1 MTTGKKT
8 GKKGF
13 LLEEVLRD
21 YFLRAG
27 YFVVRGVPYR
37 VDGNDDLTDIDL
49 WLYERPTGSARRRQI
64 VDVKAKSKP
73 KTLERLLWT
82 KGLAEALDVD
92 GAYVATTDTRPII
105 RKIAKKLGMLIFDG
119 KDLQRIRASNKVRF
133 SEHLTDDELRQMVR
147 SVDESRKSKDFQLN
161 LSDVKSSVID
171 NFGPSTVVR
180 SLDAVAYYASQVTSA
195 YPNSPTAKLAGRLTY
210 FSGAIV
216 AIGLDAVSVDAA
228 FRPLED
234 RRAILINAIRYGNT
248 DAEAGLKE
256 LHLALGLVRQYADNG
271 SVVAQ
276 VIRERTSTKYANI
289 PAEIIVDEIVRMRIN
304 ETLFSIAR
312 ELERASYLRICPNYD
327 QLDTLVKSFLGALLD
342 FSGIDRKIFAMAWAR
357 ESMKNPELSSV
368 DAGPLFSCS

>member
-8 GKKGF
+8 GQKGL

-27 YFVVRGVPYR
+27 YFVIRGVPYR
-37 VDGNDDLTDIDL
+37 VDGNDLTDIDL

-64 VDVKAKSKP
+64 VDAKAKSKP
-73 KTLERLLWT
+73 KTVERLLWT

-119 KDLQRIRASNKVRF
+119 KDLQRIRTSNKVRF

-147 SVDESRKSKDFQLN
+147 SVDEERRSKDFQLN

-180 SLDAVAYYASQVTSA
+180 SLDAVAYYASQVISA
-195 YPNSPTAKLAGRLTY
+195 YPNSPAAKLAGRLTY
-210 FSGAIV
+210 FSGALV

-248 DAEAGLKE
+248 DTEAGLKE
-256 LHLALGLVRQYADNG
+256 LRLALGLVRQYADNG
-271 SVVAQ
+271 SVVAPGNRRKDIHEICQ
-276 VIRERTSTKYANI
+276 YPSGNYRRRNCENENQRNPIFNCKRTGESKLSTN
-289 PAEIIVDEIVRMRIN
+289 
-304 ETLFSIAR
+304 
-312 ELERASYLRICPNYD
+312 
-327 QLDTLVKSFLGALLD
+327 
-342 FSGIDRKIFAMAWAR
+342 
-357 ESMKNPELSSV
+357 LSK
-368 DAGPLFSCS
+368 L

>member
-8 GKKGF
+8 GQKGL

-27 YFVVRGVPYR
+27 YFVIRGVPYR
-37 VDGNDDLTDIDL
+37 VDGNDLTDIDL

-64 VDVKAKSKP
+64 VDAKAKSKP
-73 KTLERLLWT
+73 KTVERLLWT

-119 KDLQRIRASNKVRF
+119 KDLQRIRTSNKVRF

-147 SVDESRKSKDFQLN
+147 SVDEERRSKDFQLN

-180 SLDAVAYYASQVTSA
+180 SLDAVAYYASQVISA
-195 YPNSPTAKLAGRLTY
+195 YPNSPAAKLAGRLTY
-210 FSGAIV
+210 FSGALV

-248 DAEAGLKE
+248 DTEAGLKE
-256 LHLALGLVRQYADNG
+256 LRLALGLVRQYADNG
-271 SVVAQ
+271 PVVAQ
-276 VIRERTSTKYANI
+276 VIEERTSTKYANI
-289 PAEIIVDEIVRMRIN
+289 PAEIIVDEIVRMRTN

-342 FSGIDRKIFAMAWAR
+342 FYGIDRKIFAMAWAR
-357 ESMKNPELSSV
+357 ESMKNPELPSV